1 MAAPISRGK
10 QAMITA
16 DTLQL
21 NEKPITNAVTVSDT
35 FCTIVERRSARVLR
49 TKVASAAKVDVSE
62 PVLFSSKSNQP
73 ISLQRIAAFET
84 KESFR
89 STKLHNQ
96 GLKVALIYNSPILLI
111 VDSIHCLD
119 CSSYK

>member
-1 MAAPISRGK
+1 MEAPIIRGK
-10 QAMITA
+10 QAMTTA

-21 NEKPITNAVTVSDT
+21 KEKPITKAVTVSDT
-35 FCTIVERRSARVLR
+35 FCTIVERRSARVLL

-89 STKLHNQ
+89 YKMLHDQ
-96 GLKVALIYNSPILLI
+96 GLKVSLIYSLQKF
-111 VDSIHCLD
+111 C
-119 CSSYK
+119 